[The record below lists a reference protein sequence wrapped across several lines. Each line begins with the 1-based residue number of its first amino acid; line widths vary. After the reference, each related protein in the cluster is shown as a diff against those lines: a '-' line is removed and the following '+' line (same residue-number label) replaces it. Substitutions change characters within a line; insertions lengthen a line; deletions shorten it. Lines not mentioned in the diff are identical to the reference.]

1 MRQKN
6 RRQTGEV
13 LGLVPLE
20 PQDLGRRETRQDRV
34 AQGLVGFLGTS
45 HRGRDLGTL
54 RSRDRV
60 APEFGRSDH
69 PVLGVERNEPMLL
82 TAHTDGDDFRRL
94 GLGGF
99 QGRLNGPGGG
109 SNPLGGILFLGS
121 GREPGQET
129 VRGRTLSQ
137 NATRDG
143 INDQRLG
150 GLRAG
155 INANEK

>member
-1 MRQKN
+1 MRQQD

-20 PQDLGRRETRQDRV
+20 PQDLGGRETRQHRV
-34 AQGLVGFLGTS
+34 AQGLVGFLGTT
-45 HRGRDLGTL
+45 HRGCDFGTF

-60 APEFGRSDH
+60 APEFGGSDH

-82 TAHTDGDDFRRL
+82 TTHTDGDDFGRL

-99 QGRLNGPGGG
+99 QGRLNGPGRG

-137 NATRDG
+137 DAAGDG

-155 INANEK
+155 IDADKK